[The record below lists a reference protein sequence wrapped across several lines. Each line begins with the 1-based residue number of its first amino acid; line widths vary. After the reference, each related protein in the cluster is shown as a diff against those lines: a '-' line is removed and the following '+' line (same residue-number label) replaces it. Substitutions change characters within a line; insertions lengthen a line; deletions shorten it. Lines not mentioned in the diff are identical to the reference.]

1 MRLQNQTTDAARRAD
16 QKLQRG
22 CTFAARVRRELLWEK
37 AVIIRYWEPQKS
49 FSRAWLASACV
60 SAEYWRYFSRIG
72 TVDTTVGGWM
82 HMHHLDGRR
91 NMVTGLHGRKQ
102 RGCRAVSGL
111 LVSQSTQSLCLVGS
125 ADGAVG
131 VPNTRC
137 LDRALGKPSR
147 FTAGGNACVV
157 DRLREKPHKQMALL
171 VGI

>member
-1 MRLQNQTTDAARRAD
+1 
-16 QKLQRG
+16 
-22 CTFAARVRRELLWEK
+22 
-37 AVIIRYWEPQKS
+37 
-49 FSRAWLASACV
+49 
-60 SAEYWRYFSRIG
+60 
-72 TVDTTVGGWM
+72 M